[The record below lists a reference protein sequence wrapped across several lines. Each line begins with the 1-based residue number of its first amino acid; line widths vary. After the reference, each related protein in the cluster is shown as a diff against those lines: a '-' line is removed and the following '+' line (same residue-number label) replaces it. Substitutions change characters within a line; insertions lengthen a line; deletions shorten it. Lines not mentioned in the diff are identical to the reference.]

1 MSNSKST
8 IWPPDE
14 SAYKKIIFK
23 LLFQNQN
30 RECSGS
36 VVECLSDQPR
46 KTHPFIAERLFMGRK
61 ESHKTKQPEQIF
73 WMFR

>member
-30 RECSGS
+30 QECSGS
-36 VVECLSDQPR
+36 VVECLTGDGWP
-46 KTHPFIAERLFMGRK
+46 PG
-61 ESHKTKQPEQIF
+61 
-73 WMFR
+73 

>member
-23 LLFQNQN
+23 LLFQNQ
-30 RECSGS
+30 ECSGS
-36 VVECLSDQPR
+36 VVECLTRDGWP
-46 KTHPFIAERLFMGRK
+46 PG
-61 ESHKTKQPEQIF
+61 
-73 WMFR
+73 

>member
-23 LLFQNQN
+23 SLFQNQN
-30 RECSGS
+30 QECSGS
-36 VVECLSDQPR
+36 VVECLTRDGWPPGKSITGITALCP
-46 KTHPFIAERLFMGRK
+46 
-61 ESHKTKQPEQIF
+61 
-73 WMFR
+73 

>member
-23 LLFQNQN
+23 LLFQNQIQ
-30 RECSGS
+30 ECSGS
-36 VVECLSDQPR
+36 VVECLTQDRWPPVRASPASLR
-46 KTHPFIAERLFMGRK
+46 CVL
-61 ESHKTKQPEQIF
+61 EQDTLILA
-73 WMFR
+73 